1 MIKNVMVALDGS
13 DCAEYAR
20 RYAVDLSLRLHA
32 QLEAVLVVDTGLLEY
47 PLFALPPPGFNNPSL
62 AGALRDLRAFLGRQG
77 QSVLDEAA
85 RRSESEGLPIATSL
99 HYGRPAATLADL
111 HTRSELVVLGRHGEN
126 ASDASEP
133 SGSVMDR
140 FIRRA
145 RRPVL
150 VVPRPTPLPESIL
163 VAVDGSESAFRALH
177 VAVELANALSA
188 RLVIASIAETDQDA
202 ETASARVLEAHTM
215 ARAHDCAAATWT
227 AVGAPAPLLM
237 EAATRTASNLLVL
250 GAHGHGWF
258 YDRILG
264 SVAAQLAALSEFPLL
279 LVR

>member
-1 MIKNVMVALDGS
+1 MIKNVMVAIDGS

-20 RYAVDLSLRLHA
+20 RYAVDLCLRLHA
-32 QLEAVLVVDTGLLEY
+32 QLEAVLVVDTGRLEY
-47 PLFALPPPGFNNPSL
+47 PLFTLPTPGFNPSL
-62 AGALRDLRAFLGRQG
+62 AGALRNLRDLLAQQGRAA
-77 QSVLDEAA
+77 LDEAA

-99 HYGRPAATLADL
+99 HYGRPAAALAEI

-133 SGSVMDR
+133 SGTVMDR

-150 VVPRPTPLPESIL
+150 VVPRPAPLPESVL
-163 VAVDGSESAFRALH
+163 VGVDGSESAFRAIH

-188 RLVIASIAETDQDA
+188 RLVIASVAESEQDA
-202 ETASARVLEAHTM
+202 ETATSRVVEAHSI

-237 EAATRTASNLLVL
+237 EAAARTGSNLIVL

-258 YDRILG
+258 YDRLLG
-264 SVAAQLAALSEFPLL
+264 SVAAQLAALSESPLL